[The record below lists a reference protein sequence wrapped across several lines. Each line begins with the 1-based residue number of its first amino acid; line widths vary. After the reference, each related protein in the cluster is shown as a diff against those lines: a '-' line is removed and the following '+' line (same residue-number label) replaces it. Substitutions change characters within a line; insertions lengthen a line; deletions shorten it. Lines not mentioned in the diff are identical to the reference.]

1 MVLNPAFIF
10 VENKS
15 FTLCVRL
22 PISLSVYPGLPGE
35 GEARSGF
42 PGISVIY
49 ALSFATNNASG
60 LMLSN
65 CVPKYM
71 VATYDTRNGSYFSI
85 STFSSAS
92 PLP

>member
-1 MVLNPAFIF
+1 MRQAAH
-10 VENKS
+10 
-15 FTLCVRL
+15 
-22 PISLSVYPGLPGE
+22 ISLSVYPGLPGE

-49 ALSFATNNASG
+49 ALSLATKSASG

-65 CVPKYM
+65 CVPKYI
-71 VATYDTRNGSYFSI
+71 VATYETRNGSYYSI
-85 STFSSAS
+85 STFSSAR